1 MDNVYGNNGD
11 WYSTQIKISDRNIT
25 SAWFYCK
32 GWMERVGTVWITD
45 VQVVSAVE
53 LKVRKFSLVGLLIRT
68 NKNEWQDW
76 KE

>member
-1 MDNVYGNNGD
+1 
-11 WYSTQIKISDRNIT
+11 
-25 SAWFYCK
+25 
-32 GWMERVGTVWITD
+32 MERVGTVWITD

-53 LKVRKFSLVGLLIRT
+53 LKVRKFALVGLLIRT